1 MREIFLLEHNGRLL
15 WEFRVMKTRGEA
27 ESRARDAHVINS
39 LKPSATLKIFAP
51 NKYEE
56 LMGEFQPPKVVRF
69 VESAEE
75 V

>member
-15 WEFRVMKTRGEA
+15 REFRVMKTRGEA
-27 ESRARDAHVINS
+27 LSRAASASVIDS

-56 LMGEFQPPKVVRF
+56 LMREFQPPKVVRF
-69 VESAEE
+69 VEEME
-75 V
+75 K